1 MAVTSQRI
9 GDRDMSQTLAPSQPD
24 VVRRSR
30 YVQVRALLVTACI
43 AIIGLAGAAAAGATV
58 PPGPGGNGTPSI
70 CVQVPAANV
79 TTPAGGPGYGFV
91 GGPPASDQAYD
102 HVSCPPPGS

>member
-1 MAVTSQRI
+1 MTITPRKP
-9 GDRDMSQTLAPSQPD
+9 LAGL
-24 VVRRSR
+24 VVAG
-30 YVQVRALLVTACI
+30 ALT
-43 AIIGLAGAAAAGATV
+43 LAGAAPAGANV
-58 PPGPGGNGTPSI
+58 PPGPGGKGTPSI

-91 GGPPASDQAYD
+91 AGPPASGQAYD